1 MSELFNKIK
10 ENEYLNHKLND
21 IIKMYNTYRK
31 QEAFTELENL
41 IYQINIATIQQK
53 LKVDMKN
60 SNYNT
65 IRKIYKKMDEE
76 LYQYFIYI
84 YAQYNEIYESEEEA
98 GQDDLVYLLE
108 LVVSMIDTIFK
119 KYGNIKI

>member
-119 KYGNIKI
+119 KYGNIEI

>member
-65 IRKIYKKMDEE
+65 ITKIYKKMDEE

>member
-98 GQDDLVYLLE
+98 GQDDLVYLLG